1 LVKIVKSA
9 LFVSCFV
16 VSLAFGASGDAQKE
30 YKNRA
35 VAHFALKDYKNA
47 SKDARK
53 SSELGSDDTLL
64 FLRQEKLLDE

>member
-9 LFVSCFV
+9 PFVSCFV
-16 VSLAFGASGDAQKE
+16 VSLALGAS
-30 YKNRA
+30 A

-53 SSELGSDDTLL
+53 SSELGSDDMLL